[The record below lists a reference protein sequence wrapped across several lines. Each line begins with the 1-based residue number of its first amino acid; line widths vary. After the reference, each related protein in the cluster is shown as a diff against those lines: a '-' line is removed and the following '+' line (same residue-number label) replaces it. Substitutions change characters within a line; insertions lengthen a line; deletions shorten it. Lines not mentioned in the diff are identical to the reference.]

1 MEKKI
6 GRYLWIAVFISL
18 MSGCSYLKF
27 PGVYKI
33 AIRQGNV
40 INQEMID
47 KLEAGM
53 TPRQVRFVLGTPLV
67 DDPFAVSRWDYYYSY
82 ANPRGK
88 AFQHQVTVYFD
99 NERLAKLETSEKFTL
114 PQSLGGK
121 AKEEEKVAV
130 EE

>member
-6 GRYLWIAVFISL
+6 NRYLWIALIACF
-18 MSGCSYLKF
+18 MSGCSYFKF

-47 KLEAGM
+47 RLEAGM
-53 TPRQVRFVLGTPLV
+53 TRRQVRFVLGTPLV
-67 DDPFAVSRWDYYYSY
+67 DDPFSVSRWDYYYSY

-88 AFQHQVTVYFD
+88 TFQHKVTVYFD
-99 NERLAKLETSEKFTL
+99 EERLAKLEASEKFKL
-114 PQSLGGK
+114 PESLGGTPSE
-121 AKEEEKVAV
+121 AFEES
-130 EE
+130 